1 MSTEP
6 TAPGIIAAT
15 GPESPKSS
23 LDLLSRWHRYRLLL
37 ARRWWILFLTVSITV
52 AFQAWNTVSTPPKFV
67 SMGRMMVAGRISLP
81 GSAVYSEE
89 GSNFYGTQIELM
101 QSEAVRLAAQARV
114 QTLRPELP
122 QGGVALFVSQ
132 QPRTSIFVFNATGD
146 NAEYT
151 RALLDATMQEYINAK
166 KEMRSAKSDT
176 TLSAITSELKIL
188 EKEIKAGDEALVS
201 FLKQNNLNW
210 VRDQTNSAGAY
221 LSSIEGRLASFNT
234 EYERLKRLSVDQNID
249 RGRAKNPGD
258 AAHPNAG
265 SAADGVMPGYGP
277 GSAYTKAKEDIQL
290 LKAEL
295 AEWSKDLRPAHP
307 IIQKLNEKISLQ
319 EKLIQI
325 FRDQSATQITDQ
337 TESVRIQI
345 ENLQAQRK
353 EWSAKALDLSGRAAE
368 YETLKSKLDRSKSLY
383 DHLLTSMQAV
393 DVNKNID
400 QDVVSVLENASVPMP
415 IKPGLVKAISTA
427 LMAGLVG
434 GIVILFLID
443 LLDDR
448 LISISE
454 FESNFT
460 ERVLGR
466 IPRELLTDRAVL
478 NVDDDRHIFA
488 ESFSNLRSSLLYL
501 PYDAGRPRTILVT
514 SAVPNEGK
522 STIASNLAIC
532 LAFGGSRTLL
542 IDGDLRRGRFHDLF
556 QVPNDRGFSDVVT
569 QGVPWREVAQKTSI
583 ENLTLIPCGK
593 RLAQPSKDL
602 LSPIVAEFIKQ
613 IHSEFDFVVFD
624 SCPVLAADD
633 TTTLAPRLDAVVFVV
648 RLGFSRR
655 TASRNA
661 LALLYERQVNVLG
674 AILNDVNPSV
684 DGYHYYS
691 YSDYYGSAVNL
702 QKS

>member
-1 MSTEP
+1 
-6 TAPGIIAAT
+6 
-15 GPESPKSS
+15 
-23 LDLLSRWHRYRLLL
+23 
-37 ARRWWILFLTVSITV
+37 
-52 AFQAWNTVSTPPKFV
+52 
-67 SMGRMMVAGRISLP
+67 MGRMMVAGRISLP

-89 GSNFYGTQIELM
+89 GNNFFGTQIELM
-101 QSEAVRLAAQARV
+101 QSEAVRLAGQARV
-114 QTLRPELP
+114 QALRPELP
-122 QGGVALFVSQ
+122 QGPVALSVAQ
-132 QPRTSIFVFNATGD
+132 QPHTSIFVFNGTGD
-146 NAEYT
+146 NGEYT
-151 RALLDATMQEYINAK
+151 RALLDAIMQEYINAK

-176 TLSAITSELKIL
+176 TLSAITNELKVL
-188 EKEIKAGDEALVS
+188 EKEIKAGDEALVN

-221 LSSIEGRLASFNT
+221 LSGIEARLASLNT
-234 EYERLKRLSVDQNID
+234 EYELLKRLSVDQNID
-249 RGRAKNPGD
+249 RSRGKSAQGD
-258 AAHPNAG
+258 ASHPAMGG
-265 SAADGVMPGYGP
+265 SAEDGVVPGYGP
-277 GSAYTKAKEDIQL
+277 QSAYGKAREEIQL

-307 IIQKLNEKISLQ
+307 VIQKLNEKISLQ

-325 FRDQSATQITDQ
+325 FREQSAGQIADQ
-337 TESVRIQI
+337 RESVRIQI
-345 ENLQAQRK
+345 ENLEAQRK

-368 YETLKSKLDRSKSLY
+368 YETIKSKLDRSKSLY

-393 DVNKNID
+393 DVNKNLD
-400 QDVVSVLENASVPMP
+400 QDVVSVLENASVPVP

-427 LMAGLVG
+427 LLVGLVG
-434 GIVILFLID
+434 GIVILLTID

-454 FESNFT
+454 FESNFS

-466 IPRELLTDRAVL
+466 IPRELLTARATL
-478 NVDDDRHIFA
+478 NIDDDRHIFA
-488 ESFSNLRSSLLYL
+488 ESFSNLRSSLLFL

-522 STIASNLAIC
+522 STLASNLAIS

-556 QVPNDRGFSDVVT
+556 SVPNEKGLSDVVT
-569 QGVPWREVAQKTSI
+569 QGMPWRDVVQGTSV
-583 ENLTLIPCGK
+583 ENLKLIPCGK

-602 LSPIVAEFIKQ
+602 LSPAISEFIKQ
-613 IHSEFDFVVFD
+613 VGAEFDFVVFD

-691 YSDYYGSAVNL
+691 YSDYYGSAINAK
-702 QKS
+702 KS